1 MMTFHFDYSDLKRV
15 IVEATIIVC
24 FGITVGLAFNYQLI
38 INAFEGKVITSP
50 VIESATADLL
60 PVPVSLAEVQ
70 ELSQRSILI
79 DARITELYAEGH
91 LPNAVSLPLSD
102 MEQQLAAFVEQYP
115 ERSLIIYCSGYGCSD
130 SFDLALL
137 LLENGYHDVMVY
149 EGGFPEWRDSGLP
162 VEGGLP

>member
-15 IVEATIIVC
+15 VVEATIIVC
-24 FGITVGLAFNYQLI
+24 FGITVGLSFNYQLVM
-38 INAFEGKVITSP
+38 NAFEGKVVTSP
-50 VIESATADLL
+50 EIESTATLL

-70 ELSQRSILI
+70 NLSQRAVII

-91 LPNAVSLPLSD
+91 LPNAVSLPLAD
-102 MEQQLAAFVEQYP
+102 IEQRLTAFLEQYP

-137 LLENGYHDVMVY
+137 LLESGYHDVMVY

-162 VEGGLP
+162 VEEGQP